1 MYDLIK
7 LFNEHNDEEICK
19 YIEQNIHLVNMMDDF
34 GQYPL
39 HQSITTNKELVFK
52 TLLLNKSDCNVKNR
66 ANQSPLMVA
75 YILKN
80 FIFFDE
86 LLLRGAFDDEVL
98 TRCQYDKNIKFFKR
112 IYNCKSLKNIM
123 TPLHLAAASNNLNE
137 LISILECKDYFV
149 DINDN
154 SYDGNTPLH
163 LASMNGHT
171 QIVTE
176 LINRKALINLLNNTR
191 QTPLIVS
198 VIFKRIEV
206 IKILLP
212 LLTKEE
218 IDFLDGSS
226 RSALSYAVSND
237 NSEYKEPDALLL
249 NTEISKLLVEADADI
264 VGLNYMANHN
274 SKNSDDNFNIIFYP
288 SSPVILAVINNN
300 IESFKIFL
308 DNGLD
313 VNLCDPN
320 GKTLLMYAS
329 ENGSFEIAKLLV
341 EHDADIFITYS
352 ERNLMAMYFA
362 DLNNHDEIVQLFLDN
377 GYNPNI
383 HGELFIP

>member
-1 MYDLIK
+1 MYNLIN
-7 LFNEHNDEEICK
+7 LFNEHTNEEICK
-19 YIEQNIHLVNMMDDF
+19 YIEQNLHLINMMDDL

-39 HQSITTNKELVFK
+39 HQSITTNKESVFK
-52 TLLLNKSDCNVKNR
+52 TLLFNKANYDVKNR

-75 YILKN
+75 YIIRN
-80 FIFFDE
+80 FTFFDE

-98 TRCQYDKNIKFFKR
+98 ERCQYDKNIKFFKR
-112 IYNCKSLKNIM
+112 IYNCKSIKNIM
-123 TPLHLAAASNNLNE
+123 TPLHLAAASNNLDE
-137 LISILECKDYFV
+137 LVEILECKDFPV

-154 SYDGNTPLH
+154 SHDGNTALH

-171 QIVTE
+171 QILIE
-176 LINRKALINLLNNTR
+176 LINRGASINLLNNMK

-206 IKILLP
+206 VKILLT
-212 LLTKEE
+212 LSTVDE
-218 IDFLDGSS
+218 INFLDGFNRSS
-226 RSALSYAVSND
+226 LSYAVSND
-237 NSEYKEPDALLL
+237 NSEYREPVLL
-249 NTEISKLLVEADADI
+249 NTEISKLLVEAGADI
-264 VGLNYMANHN
+264 VGLNSFAITN
-274 SKNSDDNFNIIFYP
+274 SKNSDNNFLISIHP
-288 SSPVILAVINNN
+288 SSPVILAIINNN
-300 IESFKIFL
+300 IGTLKIFL
-308 DNGLD
+308 DHGLD

-329 ENGSFEIAKLLV
+329 ENGRVGIVKLLV
-341 EHDADIFITYS
+341 EYGADIFITYS

-362 DLNNHDEIVQLFLDN
+362 DLNNYDEIVQLFLDN